1 MSKIDWQKELDRDP
15 SDQINVWKN
24 LYELRYPQT
33 YGGAG
38 KIPSFATRGPVAVY
52 TRNGELL
59 KGERWLLGLLDAG
72 ALFDRFEHE
81 GSSRVYVGKE
91 MVPYQQIGS
100 IMDYYAEQTVSL
112 ETPKDL

>member
-38 KIPSFATRGPVAVY
+38 KVPSFATRGPVVVITPAGKVMA
-52 TRNGELL
+52 
-59 KGERWLLGLLDAG
+59 GERWLLGLLDAG
-72 ALFDRFEHE
+72 ALFDRFELDN
-81 GSSRVYVGKE
+81 GSWVYVGKE
-91 MVPYQQIGS
+91 MLPYQQIGS

-112 ETPKDL
+112 ETPKGR